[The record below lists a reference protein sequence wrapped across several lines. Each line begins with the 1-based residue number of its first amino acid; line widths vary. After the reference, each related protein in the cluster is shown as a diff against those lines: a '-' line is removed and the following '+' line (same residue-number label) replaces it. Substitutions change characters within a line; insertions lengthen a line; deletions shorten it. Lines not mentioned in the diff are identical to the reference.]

1 MKELPF
7 CGMHTNTHT
16 HTHSHTHLQSFT
28 HIDIHVHTATQSHT
42 FTHHYTHPFAQLQSH
57 THSFIHSHT
66 VTSIQHTHTC
76 CEGWG
81 RHPARTPGPAPSADL
96 GCCQDLLLVQLRS
109 WFPRVS
115 LNSCLVQPFQVEHS
129 TPVGPSPRLSGHSI
143 RWQAVQQSQK
153 ERKEGTES
161 DS

>member
-7 CGMHTNTHT
+7 CGTHTNTHT
-16 HTHSHTHLQSFT
+16 HPHTIYNHSHTLTFTFTLPHSHTLLHIIT
-28 HIDIHVHTATQSHT
+28 HIHSHSCSHTHTHSYTHTQSH
-42 FTHHYTHPFAQLQSH
+42 PFN
-57 THSFIHSHT
+57 
-66 VTSIQHTHTC
+66 THTC

-96 GCCQDLLLVQLRS
+96 GCCQDLLLVQLHS

-143 RWQAVQQSQK
+143 R
-153 ERKEGTES
+153 
-161 DS
+161 